1 VFQVFHKGEN
11 RDDRLGV
18 SNIGIGE
25 IAMTLATDRRMSLE
39 EYLEYDD
46 GTDTRYELEDGVLI
60 EMGAENPLNPAIAS
74 LLFAYF
80 FQMGIPS
87 YRLVIGHQVG
97 VSSTQATSRQP
108 DLVVHTEASE
118 AAIQRGGKILFAD
131 MPAPML
137 VVEVVSNSDTDK
149 KSRDRDY
156 TLKRSE
162 YAERGI
168 PEYWIVDP
176 VAAVV
181 LVLHLDGGV
190 YQEQRFT
197 GDMAIASPTF
207 PVLKLTATQVLSA
220 GRPSA

>member
-1 VFQVFHKGEN
+1 
-11 RDDRLGV
+11 
-18 SNIGIGE
+18 
-25 IAMTLATDRRMSLE
+25 MTLATDRRMSLE

-46 GTDTRYELEDGVLI
+46 GTDTRYELEDGVLV
-60 EMGAENPLNPAIAS
+60 EMGSENTLNPVIAGF
-74 LLFAYF
+74 LFAIF
-80 FQMGIPS
+80 LGMGIPS
-87 YRLVIGHQVG
+87 YRVVIGHQVA
-97 VSSTQATSRQP
+97 VRSTWAKARQP
-108 DLVVHTEASE
+108 DLLVHTEASAQ
-118 AAIQRGGKILFAD
+118 AALRDGKILRID

-149 KSRDRDY
+149 KARDRDY

-197 GDMAIASPTF
+197 GDMAIASPSF
-207 PVLKLTATQVLSA
+207 PALALTAAQILAA
-220 GRPSA
+220 GM